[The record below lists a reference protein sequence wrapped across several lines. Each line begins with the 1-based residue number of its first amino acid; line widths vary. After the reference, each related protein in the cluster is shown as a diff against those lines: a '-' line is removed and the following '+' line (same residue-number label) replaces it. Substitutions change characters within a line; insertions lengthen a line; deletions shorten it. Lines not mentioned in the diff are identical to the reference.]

1 MNSSANQNRPG
12 LPLSNAT
19 RARAGRLASALFLV
33 LAGVVAP
40 CTQAD
45 TKVASQV
52 LEAVAQQQDARL
64 DALALSKGWQGL
76 EHTLESQ
83 VLGETASLKPCSGPL
98 SVTAEAT
105 LPDPLARQR
114 YRVKCPEGWQRVVVS
129 QASVRLPVL
138 VSRVA
143 IERNATLEVSQLERK
158 VMPLERLRQGFH
170 QDPAEVVGQ
179 SARRSLRAGQVIGP
193 ASLAPPVLVRR
204 GQRVT
209 VAAAVGGLNASVEAE
224 ALEDGRQGERIKLRN
239 TSSRKPLE
247 AKVTGPGQVQL
258 P

>member
-33 LAGVVAP
+33 LAGVVSP
-40 CTQAD
+40 CAQAD

-52 LEAVAQQQDARL
+52 LAAVAQQQDARL
-64 DALALSKGWQGL
+64 EALARSKGWQGL
-76 EHTLESQ
+76 EHRLESQ

-114 YRVKCPEGWQRVVVS
+114 YRVKCPAGWQRVVVS

-143 IERNATLEVSQLERK
+143 IERNATLEASQLERK

-204 GQRVT
+204 GQRLT
-209 VAAAVGGLNASVEAE
+209 VLATAGGLSASVEAE
-224 ALEDGRQGERIKLRN
+224 ALEDGRLGERIKLRN

>member
-1 MNSSANQNRPG
+1 MKPAAHPHRPD

-19 RARAGRLASALFLV
+19 RAHAGTLASALFLLLTG
-33 LAGVVAP
+33 LATP
-40 CTQAD
+40 CAHAEAD
-45 TKVASQV
+45 AASQA
-52 LEAVAQQQDARL
+52 LEAVARQQDARL
-64 DALALSKGWQGL
+64 DALARSKGWQGP
-76 EHTLESQ
+76 EHSLESQ
-83 VLGETASLKPCSGPL
+83 VLGETDSLKPCSGPL
-98 SVTAEAT
+98 SVTAEAA
-105 LPDPLARQR
+105 LPNPLARQR

-143 IERNATLEVSQLERK
+143 IERNTTLEARQLERK
-158 VMPLERLRQGFH
+158 VLPLERVRQGFY
-170 QDPAEVVGQ
+170 QDPAEVIGQ
-179 SARRSLRAGQVIGP
+179 SARRGLRAGQVIGP

-209 VAAAVGGLNASVEAE
+209 VVAAVGGLNASVEAE
-224 ALEDGRQGERIKLRN
+224 ALEDGRLGERIKLRN

>member
-1 MNSSANQNRPG
+1 MKAIQNRSD
-12 LPLSNAT
+12 LPLCDAT
-19 RARAGRLASALFLV
+19 APRAGKRPSALFLLMAA
-33 LAGVVAP
+33 LAAFSV
-40 CTQAD
+40 QAE
-45 TKVASQV
+45 TGAASQV
-52 LEAVAQQQDARL
+52 LAAVAQQQDARL
-64 DALALSKGWQGL
+64 EALARSKGWQGL
-76 EHTLESQ
+76 EHRLESQ
-83 VLGETASLKPCSGPL
+83 VLGETDSLTPCSRPL

-114 YRVKCPEGWQRVVVS
+114 YRVKCPAGWQRVVVS

-204 GQRVT
+204 GQRLT
-209 VAAAVGGLNASVEAE
+209 VLATAGGLSASVEAE
-224 ALEDGRQGERIKLRN
+224 ALEDGRLGERIKLRN

>member
-1 MNSSANQNRPG
+1 MKAIQNRSD
-12 LPLSNAT
+12 LPLCDAT
-19 RARAGRLASALFLV
+19 APRAGKRPSALFLLMAA
-33 LAGVVAP
+33 LAASSV
-40 CTQAD
+40 QAE
-45 TKVASQV
+45 TGAASQV
-52 LEAVAQQQDARL
+52 LAAVAQQQDARL
-64 DALALSKGWQGL
+64 EALARSKGWQGL
-76 EHTLESQ
+76 EHRLESQ
-83 VLGETASLKPCSGPL
+83 VLGETDSLTPCSGPL

-114 YRVKCPEGWQRVVVS
+114 YRVKCPAGWQRVVVS

-143 IERNATLEVSQLERK
+143 IERNATLEASQLERK

-204 GQRVT
+204 GQRLT
-209 VAAAVGGLNASVEAE
+209 VLATAGGLSASVEAE
-224 ALEDGRQGERIKLRN
+224 ALEDGRLGERIKLRN